1 MYCTLTIVRYPNYF
15 AWAGFLS
22 MAIFRLPLWLNK
34 KITFYKLMGCGKNG
48 TFDKTPD
55 WQQWALLEVFQE
67 VEKQHVTPKFIKKY
81 WQIFKAEKLVIL
93 LQPIESHGKWD
104 NKFCFGNLPKQTNY
118 EGQIAVLTRATIR
131 LNKLTAFWKNVDR
144 VASQMSTA
152 NGFITS
158 FGIGEVPFIKQ
169 ATFSVWESKQSMKAF
184 AYSMQEHKD
193 VIQKTK
199 KENWYSEEM
208 FTRFIVLNCIGSI
221 NGKNPLTINP

>member
-1 MYCTLTIVRYPNYF
+1 
-15 AWAGFLS
+15 
-22 MAIFRLPLWLNK
+22 
-34 KITFYKLMGCGKNG
+34 MGCGKNG

-55 WQQWALLEVFQE
+55 WQQWALLEVFKEENQTD
-67 VEKQHVTPKFIKKY
+67 VTPKFIKIY
-81 WQIFKAEKLVIL
+81 WLFFKAEKLVIT

-104 NKFCFGNLPKQTNY
+104 NQFCFGELPKQSDY

-131 LNKLTAFWKNVDR
+131 LTKLSAFWKNVDS
-144 VASQMSTA
+144 VANQMATA

-169 ATFSVWESKQSMKAF
+169 ATFSIWQSKQSMKAF
-184 AYSMQEHKD
+184 AYSMHEHKQ

-208 FTRFIVLNCIGSI
+208 FTRFIVKSCNGSI
-221 NGKNPLTINP
+221 NGNNPLKIIP